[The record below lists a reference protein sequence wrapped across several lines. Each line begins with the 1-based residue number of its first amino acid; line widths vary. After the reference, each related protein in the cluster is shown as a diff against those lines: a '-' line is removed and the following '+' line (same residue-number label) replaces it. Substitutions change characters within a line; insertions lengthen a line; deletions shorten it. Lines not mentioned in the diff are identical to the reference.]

1 MRRGGA
7 ATRIAG
13 SPGEVNM
20 KTLGKQSWPVL
31 FVSDQMQLETDEGSW
46 LRDIVKVLTEV
57 NGCRATF
64 CSAYGDAHDIVYS
77 SEDLGTIVVDWE
89 IRNLG
94 RLHKKNAGLEVGH
107 SGARLVDYIRQRN
120 ASIPILVLSDR
131 ASIESI
137 PNPVLERIN
146 GVLWKLTDTPEFNA
160 GRIERCLVDYMRSV
174 LPPFFRS
181 LVEYVYEYN
190 FAWHTPGH
198 MGGQGFLK
206 SPSGTAFHRF
216 FGENMLRADLSISVP
231 ELGSLLDHSGVTGE
245 AEAFSA
251 RVFGA
256 DETYYVLNGTSTGNQ
271 VVWRSQVSP
280 GEACLLDR
288 NCHKSLSHAMVVTGA
303 VPDYMVPIR
312 NALGIIG
319 PVDFGRIDAGK
330 RYAMA
335 ALTNST
341 YDGICYDA
349 GHAKRMLAG
358 AAILHFDEAWYA
370 YAKFHP
376 IYAGHFGMGLK
387 ERDRLVFCTQ
397 STHKLLTALSQA
409 SMIHVKFPEEVFA
422 SEEARDDFHDTFNES
437 YMMHCS
443 TSPQYSMV
451 ASLEV
456 ATKMMHDN
464 GPTAL
469 ADIMEEA
476 IELRRKIARIKAE
489 EAADGDWFFGIW
501 QPEGIMVKSTE
512 ELIGDQRQWVLEPGA
527 AWHGFSPSELT
538 GDYAMLDPVK
548 LTFLCPGV
556 DVAGSWAER
565 GIPAAIVTRYLGDK
579 GIVCEKTDYYSWLLL
594 NSLGTTKGK
603 QGTLVAELFR
613 FRELYNANAPLDAVF
628 PLLVHEHPGR
638 YKGMGLADHCQ
649 EMHAYIRGH
658 GLLESMVASSR
669 VIPDRSLVPAEAY
682 RAIVKKEVEFVRID
696 GLDPE
701 ASPRTSAVM
710 VVPYPPGIPILMGGE
725 VLNARARPILDYLRA
740 REAFENSFPGYEGE
754 IHGIDRSPPD
764 RDGLRH
770 FEIMVVKGP

>member
-1 MRRGGA
+1 
-7 ATRIAG
+7 
-13 SPGEVNM
+13 M
-20 KTLGKQSWPVL
+20 KKFGKQSWPVL
-31 FVSDQMQLETDEGSW
+31 FVSDQIQQQSDEGNW
-46 LRDIVKVLTEV
+46 LREIVKTLTEV
-57 NGCRATF
+57 NGCQAVF
-64 CSAYGDAHDIVYS
+64 CSAYGDAYDIIYS
-77 SEDLGTIVVDWE
+77 REDLGTVVVDWE
-89 IRNLG
+89 IRNFG
-94 RLHKKNAGLEVGH
+94 RMHKKTESFAGDH
-107 SGARLVDYIRQRN
+107 AGALFVEYLRKRN
-120 ASIPILVLSDR
+120 GSVPILILSDR
-131 ASIESI
+131 SSIEGI
-137 PNPVLERIN
+137 PNGVLERIN

-160 GRIERCLVDYMRSV
+160 GRIERALLDYTRTV
-174 LPPFFRS
+174 LPPFFGR
-181 LVEYVYEYN
+181 LVDYVNEYN

-206 SPSGTAFHRF
+206 SPAGTAFHKF

-280 GEACLLDR
+280 GDPCLLDR
-288 NCHKSLSHAMVVTGA
+288 NCHKSLSHAMVITGA
-303 VPDYMVPIR
+303 VPDYMLPIR

-319 PVDFGRIDAGK
+319 PVDFGRIDPAK

-341 YDGICYDA
+341 YDGICYDTRY
-349 GHAKRMLAG
+349 AKRMLDG

-370 YAKFHP
+370 YAAFHP
-376 IYAGHFGMGLK
+376 IYTGHFGMALEG
-387 ERDRLVFCTQ
+387 RDRPIFCTQ

-409 SMIHVKFPEEVFA
+409 SMIHVKFPQDIYE
-422 SEEARDDFHDTFNES
+422 SEEKRDDFHDTFNES

-464 GPTAL
+464 GRTAL

-476 IELRRKIARIKAE
+476 IELRRKIERIGKE
-489 EAADGDWFFGIW
+489 EAAEGDWFFGIW
-501 QPEGIMVKSTE
+501 QPDDLAGKPTSR
-512 ELIGDQRQWVLEPGA
+512 LIEDQRCWALLPGA
-527 AWHGFSPSELT
+527 SWHGFASSDLP
-538 GDYAMLDPVK
+538 GDYAMLDPIK

-556 DVAGSWAER
+556 DVGGKWR
-565 GIPAAIVTRYLGDK
+565 DTGIPAAIVTRFLGDK

-603 QGTLVAELFR
+603 QGTLVAALFK
-613 FRELYNANAPLDAVF
+613 FRELYKANAPLDAVF
-628 PLLVHEHPGR
+628 PQLSITHRER
-638 YKGMGLADHCQ
+638 YKGMGLRDHCQ
-649 EMHAYIRGH
+649 EMHAFLRENS
-658 GLLESMVASSR
+658 LLPRMVESSR
-669 VIPDRSLVPAEAY
+669 IIPDRAMIPAQAY

-696 GLDPE
+696 SLDP
-701 ASPRTSAVM
+701 ARDPRTSAVM

-725 VLNARARPILDYLRA
+725 VINEKAGPILEYLRG
-740 REAFENSFPGYEGE
+740 RQDFENRFPGYESD
-754 IHGIDRSPPD
+754 IHGIDRTTID
-764 RDGLRH
+764 AAGKRYY
-770 FEIMVVKGP
+770 EIMLVKERQ